1 MKALVISKI
10 NFLKNEELS
19 NLTLFSA
26 ASCISLF
33 GTSIY
38 NLAISLYV
46 LKITGS
52 SLSFATTQTLS
63 IISTILVSPFAGVL
77 ADKID
82 KKVLSIIGDS
92 INGLIMICLYLLT
105 LKYPLNISMIYI
117 STFCLN
123 VFSTVYGITTEA
135 AKPNLVSKKYL
146 MSINSISKVIESSS
160 SIAGPMIGGIVYAFL
175 DVKLFILINGLS
187 FLLSALLELFIN
199 FKFNYNAEE
208 KESLKFNILKDT
220 FDGFTYLKSRKNII
234 NLLGVLVALNFF
246 MGLSI
251 TVPMPYIIN
260 NILVLNTNF
269 FGIIEAAFPI
279 GMILGAIIIKKA
291 ISKYS
296 YQQIIVS
303 TNLLLAFCMISIGVS
318 VILHYKISNE
328 IFYLIYF
335 LIVMILAGTA
345 VSCIDI
351 PLFYILQQTVS
362 DEFRG
367 RVLSLGISVA
377 KIILPVALII
387 AGVLMNAIPSFILP
401 ILSGI
406 LLSIFSLFFI
416 KINY

>member
-1 MKALVISKI
+1 
-10 NFLKNEELS
+10 
-19 NLTLFSA
+19 
-26 ASCISLF
+26 
-33 GTSIY
+33 
-38 NLAISLYV
+38 
-46 LKITGS
+46 
-52 SLSFATTQTLS
+52 
-63 IISTILVSPFAGVL
+63 
-77 ADKID
+77 
-82 KKVLSIIGDS
+82 
-92 INGLIMICLYLLT
+92 
-105 LKYPLNISMIYI
+105 
-117 STFCLN
+117 
-123 VFSTVYGITTEA
+123 
-135 AKPNLVSKKYL
+135 
-146 MSINSISKVIESSS
+146 
-160 SIAGPMIGGIVYAFL
+160 MIGGIVYAFL